1 MITTANIL
9 VDGYAL
15 TVREA
20 PVSRRASII
29 GQLIAEGCRQL
40 KSAISFTHDMMAE
53 ALTAGGCATTRRQ
66 VGKAMKRLIGDGRL
80 YAERQGNRWSYLWH
94 ETELPDGKG
103 GDFSLELDGAAV
115 VTVNEGR
122 RRAGRPAKNPDGG
135 DDNGRDAWSR
145 RKTAAAR
152 ERAASSETQPP
163 ASAAEDATE
172 AATAPGYAVADDAP
186 TTEWRCPFHPDR
198 KPRPSNTPGYF
209 HCTQPVHFYNGKPTM
224 YCSEQ
229 SHYHDAD
236 YAARR
241 AGAGNRR
248 PATPAKKPDGL
259 GRRPLQSWDGL
270 YKNWKDD
277 PEMLEFINPDKVP
290 DDILPG
296 LQIAR
301 RGRYTNHH
309 LAAVQTPFIGF
320 ADLPP
325 NHEPTLT
332 EDEPATDNDDDDEF
346 RIVKPP
352 PNQAALPI

>member
-152 ERAASSETQPP
+152 ERAASAETQPP
-163 ASAAEDATE
+163 APAAEDATE

-248 PATPAKKPDGL
+248 PAAPGQEAGRPGPPALAVL
-259 GRRPLQSWDGL
+259 GRAVPELERRPGDARVHQPGQS
-270 YKNWKDD
+270 
-277 PEMLEFINPDKVP
+277 
-290 DDILPG
+290 
-296 LQIAR
+296 AR
-301 RGRYTNHH
+301 RHPART
-309 LAAVQTPFIGF
+309 
-320 ADLPP
+320 ADRAQGPL
-325 NHEPTLT
+325 HEPSPGRGANPLY
-332 EDEPATDNDDDDEF
+332 
-346 RIVKPP
+346 R
-352 PNQAALPI
+352 LR